1 MWIMCTQRKTKNASP
16 TTPLNLTPRGEKL
29 TLRIFY
35 STNVFPP
42 QEEWEFSSPTNDTS
56 NLENDLKERGH
67 LTLLPITVSK
77 SH

>member
-1 MWIMCTQRKTKNASP
+1 MCTQRKTKNASP
-16 TTPLNLTPRGEKL
+16 RHAIESYTQEKKL
-29 TLRIFY
+29 MLRVFC
-35 STNVFPP
+35 STDIFPP